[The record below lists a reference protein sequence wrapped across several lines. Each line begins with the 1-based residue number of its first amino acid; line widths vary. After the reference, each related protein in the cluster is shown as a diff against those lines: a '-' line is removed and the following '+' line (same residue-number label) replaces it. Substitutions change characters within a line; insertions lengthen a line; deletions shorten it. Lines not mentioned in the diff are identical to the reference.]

1 MVGELDVRQRLNIV
15 QLLVT
20 VQQQD
25 IPGMAQVMRSMSV
38 PFIDKVDDARFYH
51 DFERQIGKISY
62 SGETHTFGQLVNTAL
77 DLLRE
82 HGLRLNPQLT
92 MAIKALGQADAIFT
106 ALSPTGDLGA
116 EAVQMVKDMFMEVV
130 TAERVYEEVKKQVVS
145 TAREVLK
152 KVPSLSEATLKWID
166 QYQKGRFEV
175 FVDTSALASEVD
187 KVGVMGRQI
196 VIAIILVGMIIGSAI
211 AASAIGLNGL
221 EGEGWDLLFRV
232 AYAGYVISMIVAFLI
247 VLVMVWRLIRGRRNQ

>member
-1 MVGELDVRQRLNIV
+1 M
-15 QLLVT
+15 T
-20 VQQQD
+20 VQQGD

-38 PFIDKVDDARFYH
+38 PFVDKVDDARFYH
-51 DFERQIGKISY
+51 DFEREIGKITF

-77 DLLRE
+77 DLLRQ

-92 MAIKALGQADAIFT
+92 MAVKALAQADAIFT

-130 TAERVYEEVKKQVVS
+130 TAERVYEEVKKQVMA
-145 TAREVLK
+145 TGREVLK

-175 FVDTSALASEVD
+175 FVDTSALAPEVE
-187 KVGVMGRQI
+187 KVSSMGRQI

-211 AASAIGLNGL
+211 AASAIGLNDLQG
-221 EGEGWDLLFRV
+221 GGWELLFRV
-232 AYAGYVISMIVAFLI
+232 AYAGYILSMVIAFLI
-247 VLVMVWRLIRGRRNQ
+247 VLRLVWLWMRGKPTK